1 MSSSTK
7 SKVPASGRARKVTAP
22 ARRNN
27 ENRTLHPEM
36 REQMI
41 AESAYYRAR
50 GRGFMAGD
58 ELQDW
63 LAAEDEID
71 RLLLNQA

>member
-1 MSSSTK
+1 MSNSTK
-7 SKVPASGRARKVTAP
+7 KAGSRTRVRK
-22 ARRNN
+22 RI
-27 ENRTLHPEM
+27 LQPEM